1 MGLCERLRRI
11 REIGFVIRF
20 DIRSRQLNR
29 CIPEEKVTHL
39 HSKSYSINFMKKNM
53 ASRNKYLCDCV
64 TGVKSTDDLELVVG
78 VEVEAPEEVGA

>member
-20 DIRSRQLNR
+20 DVRSRQLNW
-29 CIPEEKVTHL
+29 CIPEGNNSSV
-39 HSKSYSINFMKKNM
+39 SQISYSISLKEPCQDRKI
-53 ASRNKYLCDCV
+53 YLCDCV

>member
-1 MGLCERLRRI
+1 
-11 REIGFVIRF
+11 
-20 DIRSRQLNR
+20 
-29 CIPEEKVTHL
+29 
-39 HSKSYSINFMKKNM
+39 M